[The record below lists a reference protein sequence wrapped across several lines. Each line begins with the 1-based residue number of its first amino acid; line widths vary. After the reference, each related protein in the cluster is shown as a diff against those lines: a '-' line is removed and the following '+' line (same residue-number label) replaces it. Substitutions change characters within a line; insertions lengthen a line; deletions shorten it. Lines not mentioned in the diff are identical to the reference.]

1 LAQLLIRAVVAVF
14 LKNNTG
20 SCSFHGISPL
30 IISMMIEVI
39 DKLHKFHSASQLEGH
54 EAKGNYI
61 QARITVPDR
70 CTEIELSLWSA
81 KDDNVA
87 HPNLLFVTEVG
98 RKSAKT
104 KDNDKE
110 LSKFTEESYR
120 VRLVSP
126 DHGDSYQLVM
136 KDHPYLTSA
145 KVVGKDAWDP
155 ETRQLQLCGGKS
167 GLQLTVVKVLQKVQ
181 KGASGITRES
191 MCKKIGIDPKEVDMS
206 KVRIRA
212 QFTFLDQPGLTSSI
226 FSPIIFDKAKHYNLT
241 KVSFFRT

>member
-1 LAQLLIRAVVAVF
+1 
-14 LKNNTG
+14 
-20 SCSFHGISPL
+20 
-30 IISMMIEVI
+30 MMIEVI

-104 KDNDKE
+104 KDKTKDNDE
-110 LSKFTEESYR
+110 GLSRFTEESYH

-126 DHGDSYQLVM
+126 DHGDSYQLVT

-145 KVVGKDAWDP
+145 NVVGKYKYYN
-155 ETRQLQLCGGKS
+155 GK
-167 GLQLTVVKVLQKVQ
+167 
-181 KGASGITRES
+181 
-191 MCKKIGIDPKEVDMS
+191 
-206 KVRIRA
+206 IRHIC
-212 QFTFLDQPGLTSSI
+212 LTSYKSLVGREI
-226 FSPIIFDKAKHYNLT
+226 KLT
-241 KVSFFRT
+241 KCSTIVTKIKKYMIQIISKQM